1 VQESEREG
9 YGVYITHG
17 IPLANRRHR
26 GIRDFSSPDRVGAR
40 HFALLLPSSIGMRVT
55 LVIVIVNV
63 VVIIVVIVVVI
74 VVVVVVVVVVMIG
87 RHGTFCLK
95 WRSADSETCAVSG
108 EKQFVRIPRVMR
120 MILLFYKVIREF
132 RMQTKLSI
140 DP

>member
-63 VVIIVVIVVVI
+63 VVVIVVIVVVI
-74 VVVVVVVVVVMIG
+74 VVVVVVVVVMIG
-87 RHGTFCLK
+87 RHGRRCRLEDFEDAAS
-95 WRSADSETCAVSG
+95 RS
-108 EKQFVRIPRVMR
+108 
-120 MILLFYKVIREF
+120 
-132 RMQTKLSI
+132 LSQI
-140 DP
+140 AGAW